1 MTGLKRII
9 DPAVLPITLDQAKM
23 QLRVTV
29 PDFDSQI
36 TGYIQA
42 ATDFIDGE
50 WGFLGRALVTQTW
63 RLTLDGFPTGG
74 GGAVSYF
81 NPYSYWGWNFGSTN
95 MNGQIKIPLPP
106 LQSVTQI
113 EYDDPNGNVQTVNA
127 GDFFVDTQ
135 SEPGWIVPQGSKSW
149 PSTLDAI
156 NTVRIDFVA
165 GYPADSSSP
174 PDLAAKV
181 PGNIKQA
188 ILLMVANWMEGAE
201 GTTDTRLAILPFGAD
216 ILLRRHKIQKS
227 MA

>member
-1 MTGLKRII
+1 MTALTIVTP
-9 DPAVLPITLDQAKM
+9 PAVTPLSLDEVKAH
-23 QLRVTV
+23 LRVATN
-29 PDFDSQI
+29 DQDALI
-36 TGYIQA
+36 TTYLRA

-174 PDLAAKV
+174 PDLA
-181 PGNIKQA
+181 
-188 ILLMVANWMEGAE
+188 
-201 GTTDTRLAILPFGAD
+201 
-216 ILLRRHKIQKS
+216 
-227 MA
+227 